1 MPLSFLFYK
10 ELNMQH
16 KDIPDGERHEPKG
29 VSTAQSGAVYV
40 ANGTGSG
47 TWVPREEA
55 YGELFASAK
64 TISVAVAGTYYP
76 IEDISTGLSNNM
88 TLDGATGEITV
99 DSAGVYRLAFNAV
112 SSISGA
118 SKEDITFRYTVNGT
132 PATRTIAVTSSHA
145 LEKQSCAANA
155 LVDLQVG
162 DVIKVEVTCEA
173 IRDVLL
179 TDFSI
184 NAVKLFK

>member
-1 MPLSFLFYK
+1 
-10 ELNMQH
+10 MQH

-29 VSTAQSGAVYV
+29 VSTALSGAVYV
-40 ANGTGSG
+40 ANGAGSG
-47 TWVPREEA
+47 TWVTREEA
-55 YGELFASAK
+55 YGELFESAK
-64 TISVAVAGTYYP
+64 TISVAVADTYYP
-76 IEDISTGLSNNM
+76 IAGVSAGLSSNL
-88 TLDGATGEITV
+88 TLNATTGELTI

-112 SSISGA
+112 SSLSGA
-118 SKEDITFRYTVNGT
+118 SKEDITFRYTVNGV

-155 LVDLQVG
+155 LLDLQVG
-162 DVIKVEVTCEA
+162 DVIKVEVTCAA